1 MLIAATGI
9 SVSMCLIGMMKRK
22 FARDKGIM
30 LNGMNEAANYT
41 MEIFYVIPI
50 FSFGFYLAA
59 IISLRQKR
67 SLVRSEQTSVLL
79 SKTENITLKIGIE
92 ILTVYSVSFFF
103 LNMFF

>member
-1 MLIAATGI
+1 
-9 SVSMCLIGMMKRK
+9 
-22 FARDKGIM
+22 
-30 LNGMNEAANYT
+30 

-92 ILTVYSVSFFF
+92 ILAIYSVSFP
-103 LNMFF
+103 